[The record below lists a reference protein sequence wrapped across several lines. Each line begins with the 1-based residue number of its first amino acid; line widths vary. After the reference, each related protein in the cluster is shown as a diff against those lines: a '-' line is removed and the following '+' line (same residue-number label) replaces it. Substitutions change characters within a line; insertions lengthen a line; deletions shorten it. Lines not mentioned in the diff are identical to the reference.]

1 MFTVCLSVEA
11 HSPWFTT
18 FLVLGIFTCAVNRL
32 FLNAEKFL
40 VSRDWVVVLSDGNT
54 LSSLNATLTALDQ
67 LTNVISPIITGVLV
81 TAWGLRVTCAIFGAF
96 SLVSM
101 ASKAFFLRALYVR
114 KPKLAHKEREATK
127 QKFEGKTSRGSRVV
141 AVLESIPD
149 VLRTY
154 VRQTVIAAA
163 FGMALLFMTV
173 MGFDGL
179 AVGYGQSAG
188 LQDFVLGAFRSYGSA
203 MGILGA
209 LSYAFFERRL
219 GVRKTGL
226 LGLTCQQICLIVAV
240 ISIWLPGS
248 PFDPKGYFHGRAAQ
262 GLEDIVEPNPTKSG
276 QSLDSIITFLSGI
289 ATARFGLWMA
299 DLSIIHIMQE
309 GVPESDRNTVFGVH
323 NALCQTFSVLKSTTN
338 TERQ

>member
-1 MFTVCLSVEA
+1 MSVVPLNNLSIVLAASMFIVCLSVEA

-127 QKFEGKTSRGSRVV
+127 EKCEEDLAANRTFKRLAEAAVANANKTEIDVSYEKLDGGEEEKFLFRQKHGYGLPRTSVVIFVRSSEDAISKKPCEVRLNLEGSWETI
-141 AVLESIPD
+141 ESI
-149 VLRTY
+149 LSF
-154 VRQTVIAAA
+154 RQLGKDA
-163 FGMALLFMTV
+163 
-173 MGFDGL
+173 DG
-179 AVGYGQSAG
+179 
-188 LQDFVLGAFRSYGSA
+188 
-203 MGILGA
+203 
-209 LSYAFFERRL
+209 
-219 GVRKTGL
+219 
-226 LGLTCQQICLIVAV
+226 
-240 ISIWLPGS
+240 
-248 PFDPKGYFHGRAAQ
+248 
-262 GLEDIVEPNPTKSG
+262 
-276 QSLDSIITFLSGI
+276 SLDQDIKARGKRG
-289 ATARFGLWMA
+289 TAEV
-299 DLSIIHIMQE
+299 E
-309 GVPESDRNTVFGVH
+309 GVH
-323 NALCQTFSVLKSTTN
+323 
-338 TERQ
+338 